1 MMQWHRQS
9 VNITTD
15 LKVKVYFSLPVLSA
29 ANDVMWKCDVDKSV
43 KGGYD
48 MILGWYISIEL
59 GLNLKLSEHVIEAD
73 DRPFE
78 GSTTLMVDLGTYVFK
93 YLNTG
98 KLHLNNRL
106 LILRS
111 KYYIIHNMYTQ
122 PLKNYFN
129 IRCQIRK
136 GRFT

>member
-1 MMQWHRQS
+1 
-9 VNITTD
+9 
-15 LKVKVYFSLPVLSA
+15 
-29 ANDVMWKCDVDKSV
+29 
-43 KGGYD
+43 

-59 GLNLKLSEHVIEAD
+59 ALNLKLSEHVIEAD